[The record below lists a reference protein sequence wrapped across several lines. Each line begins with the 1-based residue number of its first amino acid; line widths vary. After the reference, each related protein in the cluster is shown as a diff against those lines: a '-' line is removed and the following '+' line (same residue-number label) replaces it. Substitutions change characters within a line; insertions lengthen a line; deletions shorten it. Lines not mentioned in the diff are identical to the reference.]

1 MRVLWFTHSSSN
13 YPVRNGKYNGV
24 GWVSSLETLMSGE
37 VELGV
42 CFVMAGQPAK
52 VEEGGVTYYPVPDRS
67 DTRFSRIKYLFIG
80 EDSRYDG
87 LVDDLVKVVEDFKPD
102 IIEVFGS
109 EHAYGLV
116 AGRVRIPVLI
126 HLQGILNACF
136 KYYLPPDVSWGK
148 YFRMSSG
155 ISGFLWKV
163 YNWRHLNEACL
174 REYDILS
181 FTRYVAGRTSWDRT
195 LSWMMNPN
203 HRYYHCDEILRP
215 EFYLAE
221 PQTVMPE
228 NLKLVS
234 TISEAPYKGAD
245 VILRTAALLKNWGRD
260 FVWKVFGNVNAAF
273 FEELTGIDADSVGV
287 QFCGVV
293 DAARLVEELRDASI
307 YVHPSYVENSP
318 NSVCEAQMMGVPVIA
333 ADTGGVYSLIEDEV
347 DGLLAYTGEEADF
360 VEAIKLLWVDR
371 GFAREIAD
379 AGRRRALKRH
389 DRKAVVDGLLDIY
402 KDVIRHY
409 KMRLDLGT
417 E

>member
-1 MRVLWFTHSSSN
+1 M
-13 YPVRNGKYNGV
+13 
-24 GWVSSLETLMSGE
+24 
-37 VELGV
+37 
-42 CFVMAGQPAK
+42 
-52 VEEGGVTYYPVPDRS
+52 
-67 DTRFSRIKYLFIG
+67 
-80 EDSRYDG
+80 
-87 LVDDLVKVVEDFKPD
+87 
-102 IIEVFGS
+102 
-109 EHAYGLV
+109 
-116 AGRVRIPVLI
+116 
-126 HLQGILNACF
+126 
-136 KYYLPPDVSWGK
+136 
-148 YFRMSSG
+148 
-155 ISGFLWKV
+155 
-163 YNWRHLNEACL
+163 
-174 REYDILS
+174 
-181 FTRYVAGRTSWDRT
+181 
-195 LSWMMNPN
+195 
-203 HRYYHCDEILRP
+203 
-215 EFYLAE
+215 
-221 PQTVMPE
+221 
-228 NLKLVS
+228 
-234 TISEAPYKGAD
+234 
-245 VILRTAALLKNWGRD
+245 
-260 FVWKVFGNVNAAF
+260 WKVFGNVNAAF

-293 DAARLVEELRDASI
+293 DAARLVEELRDAAI